1 MNAEKL
7 SQYDISRMNN
17 QKKTIQ
23 NLQNEIKQYEK
34 RKKAFQIHLKMKDN
48 QIKLLNKEIEDLLK
62 RNNELIYED
71 DTINIDEDK
80 KKKKKKEI
88 YVDPLMYNELVK
100 MKNII
105 KDKKETL
112 AEIEQNFE
120 TLQTTQSNQEFKQ
133 IVNKCRE
140 VVKENAQLYDY
151 IQTGVLENLKFENG
165 LEKSQIDQL
174 MLKIKEKELINSEI
188 EYEANEINNQVNGLK
203 EPTSKGK

>member
-80 KKKKKKEI
+80 KEENKKEI

-174 MLKIKEKELINSEI
+174 MLKIKEKELINREI
-188 EYEANEINNQVNGLK
+188 EYEANEINNQVNCLK

>member
-1 MNAEKL
+1 MKAEKL

-80 KKKKKKEI
+80 KEENKKEI
-88 YVDPLMYNELVK
+88 YADPLMYNELVK

-105 KDKKETL
+105 KDKKDTL

-188 EYEANEINNQVNGLK
+188 EYEANDINNQVNGLK
-203 EPTSKGK
+203 EQTSKGK

>member
-48 QIKLLNKEIEDLLK
+48 QIKLLNKEIEDLSK

-71 DTINIDEDK
+71 DTLNIDEDK
-80 KKKKKKEI
+80 QEENKKEI

>member
-1 MNAEKL
+1 MKAEKL

-80 KKKKKKEI
+80 KEENKKEI

-188 EYEANEINNQVNGLK
+188 EYEANEINNQVNCLK

>member
-80 KKKKKKEI
+80 KEENKKEI

>member
-80 KKKKKKEI
+80 KEENKKEI

-105 KDKKETL
+105 KDKKDTL

-188 EYEANEINNQVNGLK
+188 EYEASEINNQVNGLK

>member
-34 RKKAFQIHLKMKDN
+34 RKKAFQIHLKMKDK

-80 KKKKKKEI
+80 KEENKKEI

>member
-71 DTINIDEDK
+71 DTINIDEEK
-80 KKKKKKEI
+80 KEENKKEI

>member
-80 KKKKKKEI
+80 KEENKKEI

-188 EYEANEINNQVNGLK
+188 EYEANDINNQVNGLK
-203 EPTSKGK
+203 EQTSKGK

>member
-1 MNAEKL
+1 
-7 SQYDISRMNN
+7 
-17 QKKTIQ
+17 
-23 NLQNEIKQYEK
+23 
-34 RKKAFQIHLKMKDN
+34 
-48 QIKLLNKEIEDLLK
+48 
-62 RNNELIYED
+62 
-71 DTINIDEDK
+71 
-80 KKKKKKEI
+80 
-88 YVDPLMYNELVK
+88 MYNELVK

-105 KDKKETL
+105 KDKKDTL

>member
-80 KKKKKKEI
+80 KEENKQEI

>member
-1 MNAEKL
+1 MKAEKL

-80 KKKKKKEI
+80 KEENKKEI

>member
-80 KKKKKKEI
+80 KEENKKEI

-188 EYEANEINNQVNGLK
+188 EYEANEINNQVNSLK

>member
-80 KKKKKKEI
+80 KEENKKEI

-105 KDKKETL
+105 KDKKDTL

-188 EYEANEINNQVNGLK
+188 EYEANEINNQVNCLK

>member
-80 KKKKKKEI
+80 KEENKKEI

-174 MLKIKEKELINSEI
+174 FCRKRK
-188 EYEANEINNQVNGLK
+188 
-203 EPTSKGK
+203 

>member
-1 MNAEKL
+1 
-7 SQYDISRMNN
+7 MNN

-80 KKKKKKEI
+80 KEENKKEI

-188 EYEANEINNQVNGLK
+188 EYEANEINNQVNCLK

>member
-7 SQYDISRMNN
+7 SQYAISRMNN

-80 KKKKKKEI
+80 KEENKKEI

>member
-1 MNAEKL
+1 MKAEKL

-80 KKKKKKEI
+80 KEENKKEI

-105 KDKKETL
+105 KDKKDTL

-188 EYEANEINNQVNGLK
+188 EYEANDINNQVNGLK
-203 EPTSKGK
+203 EQTSKGK

>member
-1 MNAEKL
+1 MNAEKI

-34 RKKAFQIHLKMKDN
+34 RKKAFQVHLKMKDN

-62 RNNELIYED
+62 RNNELIYD
-71 DTINIDEDK
+71 DDNINIDEEK
-80 KKKKKKEI
+80 KEDTNKEI
-88 YVDPLMYNELVK
+88 YVDPLMYSELVK

-112 AEIEQNFE
+112 ANIEQNFE
-120 TLQTTQSNQEFKQ
+120 PLQTAQSNQEFKQ

-174 MLKIKEKELINSEI
+174 MLKIKEKELINTEI
-188 EYEANEINNQVNGLK
+188 EYETNDINNLVNGLK
-203 EPTSKGK
+203 EQTSKK

>member
-48 QIKLLNKEIEDLLK
+48 QIKLLNKEIGDLLK

-80 KKKKKKEI
+80 KEENKKEI

>member
-48 QIKLLNKEIEDLLK
+48 QIKLLDKEIEDLLK

-80 KKKKKKEI
+80 KEENKKEI

-188 EYEANEINNQVNGLK
+188 EYEANEINNQVNCLK

>member
-80 KKKKKKEI
+80 KEENKKEI

-188 EYEANEINNQVNGLK
+188 EYEANEINNQVNCLK

>member
-71 DTINIDEDK
+71 DTINIDEEK
-80 KKKKKKEI
+80 KEENKKEI

-188 EYEANEINNQVNGLK
+188 EYEANEINNQVNCLK

>member
-17 QKKTIQ
+17 RKKTIQ

-80 KKKKKKEI
+80 KEENKKEI